1 MMRVAYS
8 FYRSMIEMIR
18 AEAYSTLQVK
28 EGRYR
33 LAFRDKSQQQHK
45 DIEDLAQK
53 YEEFRIAARVI
64 EEQLRVDLR
73 SAKCRWLWHGVVDTL
88 SARYYRLAHI
98 PERYS
103 DMIRVHGQHSQETG
117 IPKEVQELLMTSAQ
131 YQDLKTVN
139 NELLKR
145 FELLMNEATSAV
157 LRCRFRQPGGAAF
170 LRPGRGSLGHI
181 QH

>member
-1 MMRVAYS
+1 
-8 FYRSMIEMIR
+8 
-18 AEAYSTLQVK
+18 
-28 EGRYR
+28 
-33 LAFRDKSQQQHK
+33 
-45 DIEDLAQK
+45 
-53 YEEFRIAARVI
+53 
-64 EEQLRVDLR
+64 
-73 SAKCRWLWHGVVDTL
+73 
-88 SARYYRLAHI
+88 
-98 PERYS
+98 
-103 DMIRVHGQHSQETG
+103 
-117 IPKEVQELLMTSAQ
+117 MTSAQ